1 MIPLAIFLLILAL
14 VILATMLGICLVRLN
29 DQEAQ
34 INELRM
40 QTLKYVGTL
49 TARLETRQQKQVLIE
64 LLDRASM
71 H

>member
-14 VILATMLGICLVRLN
+14 VILATMLGICFVRLN

-40 QTLKYVGTL
+40 QTLEYVGTL